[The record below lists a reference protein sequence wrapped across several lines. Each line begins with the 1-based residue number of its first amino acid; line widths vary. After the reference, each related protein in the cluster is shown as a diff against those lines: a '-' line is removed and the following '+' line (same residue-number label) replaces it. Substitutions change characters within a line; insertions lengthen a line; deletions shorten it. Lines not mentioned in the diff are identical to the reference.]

1 MHKHILLLDDDP
13 EFHDI
18 FEDYLSLA
26 LPDNRF
32 TFRAATTCEQAEG
45 ILSGRAYTV
54 VFVDY
59 RLGASTGIEFI
70 RNCAVQGIDVP
81 FVLLTGYQS
90 SNVDE
95 EASAIGAFDFMPKDN
110 LRVETLS
117 RCVRF
122 AAAAQ
127 ESRNDLKVA
136 LRLAQDAA
144 KARSEFLGNLSH
156 EFRTPLNGVMGFATI
171 LKSMPDAAPDKI
183 ENYAG
188 MIHESCERLLELFEG
203 MLVVAEKESGTELNP
218 SHFKLQ
224 DCIAE
229 LCERFETIA
238 KARRISF
245 DLKLPHAPLIAD
257 TDPAVLALAVKPIVS
272 NAVKF
277 TESGGEVAVDV
288 SIRDGLTITVTDTG
302 RGMDI
307 ETLQQA
313 CLPFFHHETYLSRE
327 YGGQGLG
334 LAVAKTSIAAL
345 GGALDIDSE
354 PGRGT
359 QVTVVLPLEN
369 VLAAS
374 HMVSLHVNPNETPI
388 DGGFPSY
395 KDASD

>member
-1 MHKHILLLDDDP
+1 MHKRILLLDDDP

-18 FEDYLSLA
+18 FEDYLGLA
-26 LPDNRF
+26 LPDNTF
-32 TFRAATTCEQAEG
+32 TFRAATTCEEAES
-45 ILSGRAYTV
+45 ILSGKTHTV

-59 RLGASTGIEFI
+59 RLGAGTGIEFI

-81 FVLLTGYQS
+81 FVLLTGFES
-90 SNVDE
+90 SNVDK
-95 EASAIGAFDFMPKDN
+95 EALAIGAFDFMPKDD
-110 LRVETLS
+110 LRVESLS

-171 LKSMPDAAPDKI
+171 LKSMPDAAPEKI
-183 ENYAG
+183 ENYAN
-188 MIHESCERLLELFEG
+188 MIHESGQRLLELFEG

-238 KARRISF
+238 KARNIRFS
-245 DLKLPHAPLIAD
+245 LKQPHPPLIAD
-257 TDPAVLALAVKPIVS
+257 TDPAVLALAIKPVIA

-277 TESGGEVAVDV
+277 TDPGGEVAVDV
-288 SIRDGLTITVTDTG
+288 SIKDWLKIAVTDTG

-313 CLPFFHHETYLSRE
+313 CIPFFHHETYLSRE

-345 GGALDIDSE
+345 GGVLDIDSE
-354 PGRGT
+354 PGHGT
-359 QVTVVLPLEN
+359 RVLVGLPLEN
-369 VLAAS
+369 VLAGS
-374 HMVSLHVNPNETPI
+374 CTLPTMSETVESPN
-388 DGGFPSY
+388 DGGFHSY